1 LLPPY
6 AIHLGLIYLSWTR
19 WGLAIDNGLV
29 VVRKG
34 IIGVDHILMPA
45 FKIQEVGRV
54 RTPLM
59 KRHNLSTLSFSSAS
73 RNVTVP
79 FLPDSMVREVIDYCL
94 YETESTG
101 RSWM

>member
-1 LLPPY
+1 
-6 AIHLGLIYLSWTR
+6 
-19 WGLAIDNGLV
+19 